1 MTNDPLFI
9 ISAIACIVVLVI
21 LLIGIGGFAEGG
33 EFNQKHVNRI
43 MRYRIGAQFIAVLC
57 MLIFIFIRNFGS

>member
-21 LLIGIGGFAEGG
+21 LLIGITGFA
-33 EFNQKHVNRI
+33 
-43 MRYRIGAQFIAVLC
+43 
-57 MLIFIFIRNFGS
+57 